1 MNEPATQLSGLLAI
15 DKPAGITSARAV
27 ERVKRLLPRGTKVG
41 HAGTLDSFAT
51 GLLVLLIGKA
61 TRQCEAVMGQR
72 KTYEAT
78 IKLGAIT
85 ETDDPE
91 SAEQPFVPRET
102 PATQHAVP
110 ARRADDLS
118 FDEVDR
124 GLQTFVGEIMQRPPA
139 YSALKVQGVR
149 AADRVRAGES
159 IALAPR
165 PVTVYAARLVAWD
178 APLAR
183 VVIDCGRGTYI
194 RAIARDLGELL
205 GVGGFLTELRRTRT
219 GSMEVSAAL
228 RLDALSRDNLI
239 VSLQPATA

>member
-1 MNEPATQLSGLLAI
+1 
-15 DKPAGITSARAV
+15 
-27 ERVKRLLPRGTKVG
+27 
-41 HAGTLDSFAT
+41 
-51 GLLVLLIGKA
+51 
-61 TRQCEAVMGQR
+61 
-72 KTYEAT
+72 
-78 IKLGAIT
+78 
-85 ETDDPE
+85 
-91 SAEQPFVPRET
+91 
-102 PATQHAVP
+102 
-110 ARRADDLS
+110 
-118 FDEVDR
+118 
-124 GLQTFVGEIMQRPPA
+124 
-139 YSALKVQGVR
+139 
-149 AADRVRAGES
+149 
-159 IALAPR
+159 APR